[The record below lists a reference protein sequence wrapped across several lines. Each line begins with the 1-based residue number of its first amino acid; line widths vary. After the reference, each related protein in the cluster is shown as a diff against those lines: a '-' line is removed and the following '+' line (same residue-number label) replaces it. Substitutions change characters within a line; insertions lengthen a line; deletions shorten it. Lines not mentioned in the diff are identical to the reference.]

1 MIIVSLYQQLGNQMF
16 QYALG
21 KQLEVLGKDV
31 KYDLSYYDKH
41 PGHDFALRR
50 IFNLSLP
57 IATKQEVAAIWDARS
72 RFFYRIKKKVFGLD
86 SLLIYEASKECYPRP
101 FNDQTLVFKHGILE
115 GYWQSEKYF
124 ASIADIIRKDFMF
137 SEPSFRN
144 KELAQEMASHT
155 SVSIHV
161 RRGDYQGLFP
171 LLTEDY
177 YNPAMDYFK
186 VKYGDVHF
194 YVFSNDLAWC
204 REHLKA
210 ERITFVDWNTGPD
223 SPFDMWLMTQ
233 CKHNIIANSTFSW
246 WGAWLNSHEG
256 KEVIA
261 PRKWDYYL
269 EDHPDLYRPDWILL

>member
-1 MIIVSLYQQLGNQMF
+1 MIIVSLTDQLGNQMF

-21 KQLEVLGKDV
+21 KRLEIFGKEI
-31 KYDLSYYDKH
+31 KYDLSFYDIH
-41 PGHDFALRR
+41 PEHDLALPRV
-50 IFNLSLP
+50 FNLSLP
-57 IATKQEVAAIWDARS
+57 VAAKQDVAAVWDSRS
-72 RFFYRIKKKVFGLD
+72 RFLYRLKRKVFGWD
-86 SLLIYEASKECYPRP
+86 PLLIHEITKECYIKP
-101 FNDQTLVFKHGILE
+101 FNNRVLVFEHGILR

-124 ASIADIIRKDFMF
+124 APIADMIRKDFTF

-144 KELAQEMASHT
+144 KELAKEMASHT

-177 YNPAMDYFK
+177 YNPAMDYFNGH
-186 VKYGDVHF
+186 YDDVHF

-210 ERITFVDWNTGPD
+210 EQITFVDWNTGHD

-246 WGAWLNSHEG
+246 WGAWLNSHAG
-256 KEVIA
+256 KRVIA
-261 PRKWDYYL
+261 PK
-269 EDHPDLYRPDWILL
+269 